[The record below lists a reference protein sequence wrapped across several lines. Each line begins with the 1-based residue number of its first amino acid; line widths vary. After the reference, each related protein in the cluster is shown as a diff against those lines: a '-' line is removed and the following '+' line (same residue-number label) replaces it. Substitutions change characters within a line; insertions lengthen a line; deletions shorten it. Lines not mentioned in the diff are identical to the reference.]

1 MMLQQQLL
9 LLGDEFVVIA
19 VIRSCYELQV
29 DMNV

>member
-1 MMLQQQLL
+1 MVLQQQLL

-19 VIRSCYELQV
+19 AIRSSYELQV